1 MKTFVIVSTF
11 AIVAVLG
18 ACSPAETATDLASP
32 ARIDRVEV
40 SLDRESSAYKITW
53 AMSEPGSA
61 VDLSVSSNPDG
72 SNATQIAEDVK
83 ETSFSWTPGAGD
95 KGRRYFV
102 VTPDAGEP
110 IITATRLLPLEGG
123 RNFRDL
129 GGYKTEDGRTVKW
142 GQVFRSGTMHELTD
156 NDYEYLSG
164 VGIKV
169 VCDFRAAQERAT
181 EPTAWRGSAVD
192 YVYFPD
198 PASDPADNYFT
209 RVLFEPNVTPE
220 MVADAMA
227 KGYPAMAKEQAPAY
241 SEMFDRLAA
250 GEIPLA
256 FNCSAGK
263 DRAGTGAALLLTAL
277 GVPRETVVADYAL
290 SETYVDYMAEF
301 TGSAEDPISA
311 DSPYAYLAKMPPEL
325 LAPLM
330 RSDPRYIETTF
341 QTLEAEYG
349 SVMNFI
355 ETELGVTEA
364 ELQSIRSTLLE

>member
-1 MKTFVIVSTF
+1 MKALVIVSSF

-32 ARIDRVEV
+32 AQIDRLEV
-40 SLDRESSAYKITW
+40 SLDRESNAYKITW
-53 AMSEPGSA
+53 ATSEPGSA

-72 SNATQIAEDVK
+72 SNAMQIAEDVK
-83 ETSFSWTPGAGD
+83 ETSFTWTPEAGD
-95 KGRRYFV
+95 NGRRYFV

-110 IITATRLLPLEGG
+110 TVTATRLLPLEGG

-129 GGYKTEDGRTVKW
+129 GGYETEDGRTVKW

-156 NDYEYLSG
+156 SDYEYLSG
-164 VGIKV
+164 VGLKV

-198 PASDPADNYFT
+198 PASDPGGNFMQ
-209 RVLFEPNVTPE
+209 VLFEPNVTPE

-227 KGYPAMAKEQAPAY
+227 KGYPAIAKEQAPAY
-241 SEMFDRLAA
+241 TEMFDRLAA

-277 GVPRETVVADYAL
+277 GVPRETVLADYAL

-301 TGSAEDPISA
+301 TGSADEPISA

-341 QTLEAEYG
+341 RTLEAEYG

-355 ETELGVTEA
+355 QTELGVSEA
-364 ELQSIRSTLLE
+364 ELQSIRSALLE

>member
-1 MKTFVIVSTF
+1 MKTPVAASLI

-18 ACSPAETATDLASP
+18 ACSPVETEAEGASP
-32 ARIDRVEV
+32 IEINRVEV
-40 SLDRESSAYKITW
+40 SLDRESNAYKITW
-53 AMSEPGSA
+53 TTSEPGSP
-61 VDLSVSSNPDG
+61 VDLAISSNPDG
-72 SNATQIAEDVK
+72 SNAIQIAEDIK
-83 ETSFSWTPGAGD
+83 ETSFTWTPTAGD
-95 KGRRYFV
+95 KGRHYFV
-102 VTPDAGEP
+102 VTPEAGEP
-110 IITATRLLPLEGG
+110 TVTATRLLPLEGG

-129 GGYKTEDGRTVKW
+129 GGYETQDGRTVKW

-156 NDYEYLSG
+156 GDYEYLSS

-169 VCDFRAAQERAT
+169 VCDFRAAQERAS
-181 EPTAWRGSAVD
+181 EPTAWRAGAVD

-198 PASDPADNYFT
+198 PATDPGGNFMQ
-209 RVLFEPNVTPE
+209 VLFEPNVTPE

-227 KGYPAMAKEQAPAY
+227 KGYPTIAKEQAPAY
-241 SEMFDRLAA
+241 TEMFDRLAA

-301 TGSAEDPISA
+301 TGSADEPVST

-325 LAPLM
+325 LSPLM

-341 QTLEAEYG
+341 QTLETEYG

-355 ETELGVTEA
+355 ETELGVTKA
-364 ELQSIRSTLLE
+364 ELQSIRSALLE

>member
-1 MKTFVIVSTF
+1 MKNPLVASLC
-11 AIVAVLG
+11 AIVAALG
-18 ACSPAETATDLASP
+18 ACSPVETATELASP
-32 ARIDRVEV
+32 AKIDRAEV
-40 SLDRESSAYKITW
+40 SLDGESDTYKITW
-53 AMSEPGSA
+53 VTSEAGSA
-61 VDLSVSSNPDG
+61 VDLSVSSSPDG
-72 SNATQIAEDVK
+72 SNATPIAEDIK
-83 ETSFSWTPGAGD
+83 ESSFTWKPAAGEN
-95 KGRRYFV
+95 GRRYFV

-110 IITATRLLPLEGG
+110 TVTATRLLPLEGG

-156 NDYEYLSG
+156 SDYEYLSG

-181 EPTAWRGSAVD
+181 EPTTWRAGAAD
-192 YVYFPD
+192 YISFPD
-198 PASDPADNYFT
+198 PATDPGGNFM

-227 KGYPAMAKEQAPAY
+227 KGYPAIAKEQAPAY

-301 TGSAEDPISA
+301 TGSADDPISA

-364 ELQSIRSTLLE
+364 ELQSIRSSLLE

>member
-1 MKTFVIVSTF
+1 
-11 AIVAVLG
+11 
-18 ACSPAETATDLASP
+18 
-32 ARIDRVEV
+32 
-40 SLDRESSAYKITW
+40 
-53 AMSEPGSA
+53 
-61 VDLSVSSNPDG
+61 
-72 SNATQIAEDVK
+72 
-83 ETSFSWTPGAGD
+83 
-95 KGRRYFV
+95 
-102 VTPDAGEP
+102 
-110 IITATRLLPLEGG
+110 
-123 RNFRDL
+123 
-129 GGYKTEDGRTVKW
+129 
-142 GQVFRSGTMHELTD
+142 
-156 NDYEYLSG
+156 
-164 VGIKV
+164 
-169 VCDFRAAQERAT
+169 
-181 EPTAWRGSAVD
+181 VD